1 MHVAAVMMQRD
12 AAIERENARIEQRA
26 TLARADSELTL
37 CSPTSPTSPTS
48 STRKQLDK
56 VDEVHSEAAE
66 PIAQDFARPSSPS
79 STLNLV
85 RTETILS
92 RVETH
97 PGPFPDLQLATI
109 PTRLEEDTYG
119 PPPDGGRH
127 AWLAVL
133 SGALLF
139 FTMFGFVTSFGQLK
153 RFYLANQLS
162 AYSQPTVA
170 WIATIQS
177 TLTFF
182 PSLLFGRLFDAHGPR
197 LLVIVGTSLS
207 FSALIAIAFCNQY
220 YQFLLAHALFGFAT
234 SIIWGPSASVCGHW
248 FLRHRSTA
256 IGIVGCGSGIGG
268 IIYPILLEGLLGRFK
283 FRDAILIVAGMNGAL
298 MLPAIFWLRARLPP
312 RKPAPWSALKRP
324 WHSRAFLFLALGAGL
339 SMLNM
344 FTPYFD
350 APVMAA
356 GNNLS
361 PAIRDYA
368 IAILQ
373 AGSFVGRACSG
384 LIADRF
390 GVWRVYFFLA
400 LLTSATLFAFWCAT
414 PMPAPAAVVGLVG
427 YGFASGAWITL
438 VSAVTAAI
446 APAEELGTWIGVLW
460 TAISLPILAGPVVSG
475 VLIEKGG
482 GTFTYAGVFCGAT
495 YLVGTGITAFPRVF
509 RRRNERPDAEK
520 AEVEVEYVEKK

>member
-1 MHVAAVMMQRD
+1 MHVAALIMQRD
-12 AAIERENARIEQRA
+12 AAAERENARA
-26 TLARADSELTL
+26 ALARADSELTL
-37 CSPTSPTSPTS
+37 CSPTSPRSKTPALE
-48 STRKQLDK
+48 KLDE
-56 VDEVHSEAAE
+56 DPPARAE
-66 PIAQDFARPSSPS
+66 PVPQDFAAPNRPASPTP
-79 STLNLV
+79 TLSPLQ
-85 RTETILS
+85 RTETLS

-119 PPPDGGRH
+119 PPPDGGRD

-153 RFYLANQLS
+153 GYYLAHQLA

-182 PSLLFGRLFDAHGPR
+182 PSLFFGRLFDAHGPR
-197 LLVIVGTSLS
+197 LLVVAGTTLS
-207 FSALIAIAFCNQY
+207 FASLVAVAFCSEY

-248 FLRHRSTA
+248 FARRRSTA

-268 IIYPILLEGLLGRFK
+268 IVYPILLKGLLDRFA

-298 MLPAIFWLRARLPP
+298 MLPSWFWLRARLPP
-312 RKPAPWSALKRP
+312 RQPAPWSALARP

-350 APVMAA
+350 APTMAA
-356 GNNLS
+356 GNRLS

-373 AGSFVGRACSG
+373 AGSFLGRASSG
-384 LIADRF
+384 FIADRF
-390 GVWRVYFFLA
+390 GAWRVYVALA
-400 LLTSATLFAFWCAT
+400 LLTSAVLFAFWCAT
-414 PMPAPAAVVGLVG
+414 PMPAAAAVIGLWG

-446 APAEELGTWIGVLW
+446 APPEELGTWIGVLW
-460 TAISLPILAGPVVSG
+460 TAISPPILAGPVVSG

-482 GTFTYAGVFCGAT
+482 GAFTYAGVFCGAT
-495 YLVGTGITAFPRVF
+495 YLVGTGVTALPFVF
-509 RRRNERPDAEK
+509 GRRGVEQDVEK
-520 AEVEVEYVEKK
+520 PEVEHVEEK